1 MRPRWEVAPNDVSSY
16 NSHVDDSQHV
26 YNNTMTTDQSLPC
39 KICLYIVVLFTV
51 LIVVAWI
58 NTTAAFAVMF
68 IVMVDFYMMPTNG
81 ASVPQHQLL
90 HSNSRQSHTS
100 SSSYQIAKA
109 DLHELNK
116 EDGRDN
122 DQTDMVTRS
131 SISQVPLQM
140 DKSSLIEESNI
151 KHAASPITIKH
162 TQTKCPLS
170 IKHQQTKCCLAEQII
185 LKSTLISH
193 GPPNIFKITDVK
205 RIQMQAKKISK
216 CEIGTPSVSA
226 PPPGRVLMLVGAT
239 GAGKTTLMNGICNYI
254 YGVQWNDNFRFQMIS
269 NQDEGSQSQTQSQ
282 TKWITAYTFH
292 RMEGSP
298 LHYTL
303 TVIDTP
309 GFGDTNGLERD
320 KEITAQIKDLFSI
333 KGENGIDQI
342 HVIGFVAQAPLARL
356 TPPQRYVFDEIL
368 SIFGRDVGQNI
379 FIMATFADNK
389 PPPVLEAMK
398 EAGIPYRKDV
408 KFNNSALF
416 GANTASTSDIFD
428 KCFWDMGTAG
438 FKVFFEEFEKVEARS
453 LQLTKEVLKERERLE
468 ANIQGLQPQIRAV
481 MLKMTSLEEEKDI
494 LKKYQSQI
502 NENKDFKYNV
512 NETHQQKIDLHGQ
525 FVTNCLE
532 CNVTCHF
539 PCQIPNDKEKYNC
552 AAMTKQGDMNTTC
565 TVCSRKCSWVKHVN
579 NSYRFEIYEKIV
591 EKTSDELK
599 KRYENAVDGR
609 SKADSIISS
618 IEDELQQ
625 MHTGVIDM
633 IYQVHR
639 SLTRLDKI
647 ALKPNPLSEV
657 EYIDLLIESEK
668 SEAKP
673 GYMQRIDCY
682 QKVKEKAKILSLVT
696 DDENFERIKQN
707 DTWAHVFRTV

>member
-1 MRPRWEVAPNDVSSY
+1 MP
-16 NSHVDDSQHV
+16 
-26 YNNTMTTDQSLPC
+26 TDQSLPC

-58 NTTAAFAVMF
+58 NTTAAFAVMLSIF
-68 IVMVDFYMMPTNG
+68 MYHFYMMPTNG
-81 ASVPQHQLL
+81 TSVPQHPLL

-100 SSSYQIAKA
+100 SSSKA
-109 DLHELNK
+109 DLHDK
-116 EDGRDN
+116 DDGRDN
-122 DQTDMVTRS
+122 DQTDMATCS
-131 SISQVPLQM
+131 SISEVPIQM
-140 DKSSLIEESNI
+140 DKSSSLEESSI
-151 KHAASPITIKH
+151 KHAASPITIKRA
-162 TQTKCPLS
+162 QTKCPSS
-170 IKHQQTKCCLAEQII
+170 IKHQQTKCCLAEQIR

-193 GPPNIFKITDVK
+193 GPPNIYKITSK
-205 RIQMQAKKISK
+205 KKTQMQDKRISK

-239 GAGKTTLMNGICNYI
+239 GAGKTTLINGICNYI

-282 TKWITAYTFH
+282 TTWITAYTFH
-292 RMEGSP
+292 RMEDSP

-320 KEITAQIKDLFSI
+320 KEIAAQIKDLFSI

-342 HVIGFVAQAPLARL
+342 HGIGFVAQAPLARL
-356 TPPQRYVFDEIL
+356 TPPQKYVFDAIL

-379 FIMATFADNK
+379 FIMVTFADGK
-389 PPPVLEAMK
+389 TPPVLEAMK
-398 EAGIPYRKDV
+398 AAGIPYRKGV

-416 GANTASTSDIFD
+416 GANTASTSDEFD
-428 KCFWDMGTAG
+428 KLFWDMGTTS
-438 FKVFFEEFEKVEARS
+438 FKVFFEEFEKVDGRS

-481 MLKMTSLEEEKDI
+481 MLKMTSLEEEQDI
-494 LKKYQSQI
+494 LKKYQSTY
-502 NENKDFKYNV
+502 KV
-512 NETHQQKIDLHGQ
+512 NEIHQQKINLHGQ

-552 AAMTKQGDMNTTC
+552 AAMAKQGDMNTTC
-565 TVCSRKCSWVKHVN
+565 TVCSRKCSWDKHVN
-579 NSYRFEIYEKIV
+579 NPYRFEIYEKIV
-591 EKTSDELK
+591 EKTSDDLK
-599 KRYENAVDGR
+599 KRYENAMDGR

-625 MHTGVIDM
+625 MHDKVFYM

-639 SLTRLDKI
+639 SLRRLDKI

-673 GYMQRIDCY
+673 GYMQRINCY
-682 QKVKEKAKILSLVT
+682 QKVREEAKILSLLKNE
-696 DDENFERIKQN
+696 ENFERIKQN
-707 DTWAHVFRTV
+707 DTWAKCIQDCMDGN